1 MDFRFTPEEEAFRQ
15 EVHDFIENECPKE
28 LRGGDVS
35 FFEQA
40 GSLFA
45 WRRKVAEKGW
55 VAPAWPKEYGGA
67 GMSIMEQFVYS
78 METARMRAPAPI
90 FIGALA
96 VAVIGP
102 TIIIYGTEEQKQK
115 HIPKILAGEEMWCQ
129 GFSEPGS
136 GSDLASLQTR
146 AVKDGDDYVINGQK
160 IWTTLAHMSQYMLL
174 LARTDPDVPKHKG
187 LSYFIVPM
195 NAPGVTVR
203 PLMNMA
209 GTHEFNEVFFDNVR
223 IPAKNLVGEQDRGWY
238 QAVTTL
244 DIERS
249 NIGSAVGQ
257 QQTVED
263 LVRFAKENKSNGV
276 VRIKSDPMLRTELAE
291 RYPGDR
297 GGDEPFLAG
306 RIDAVQG
313 NDPELRGGS
322 GKAVFD
328 GAEPAHREYRGQAD
342 GDVRAARAREQTL
355 SDERADVL
363 QLHSQ
368 RREHDRGRHQRGA
381 AQHRGATGAGAT
393 AGIGVH
399 YKLSA
404 PIRGISAPS
413 ALEEPPC
420 PSVLFCDLFRDSW
433 SRVQRPGFRTDRI
446 PRTRL
451 RAGSACRASVWR

>member
-1 MDFRFTPEEEAFRQ
+1 MDFRFTPEEEAFRK
-15 EVHDFIENECPKE
+15 EVHDFIEKECPRE

-40 GSLFA
+40 GNLFA
-45 WRRKVAEKGW
+45 WRKKVAEKGW

-67 GMSIMEQFVYS
+67 GMSIMQQFVYS

-195 NAPGVTVR
+195 NSPGVTVR

-223 IPAKNLVGEQDRGWY
+223 IPAGNLVGEENRGWY

-263 LVRFAKENKSNGV
+263 LIKFARDNQSDGV
-276 VRIKSDPMLRTELAE
+276 VRIKSDPALRTELAE
-291 RYPGDR
+291 RYLETEVAMSLSSRVVSMQSKGMIPNYEAAAVKLYSMELNQRIANTGVRLMGMYGPLAR
-297 GGDEPFLAG
+297 GSKRAPMKG
-306 RIDAVQG
+306 RMSYSYIRNVANTIEGGTSEVQR
-313 NDPELRGGS
+313 NIV
-322 GKAVFD
+322 A
-328 GAEPAHREYRGQAD
+328 
-342 GDVRAARAREQTL
+342 
-355 SDERADVL
+355 
-363 QLHSQ
+363 
-368 RREHDRGRHQRGA
+368 QRGL
-381 AQHRGATGAGAT
+381 G
-393 AGIGVH
+393 
-399 YKLSA
+399 L
-404 PIRGISAPS
+404 
-413 ALEEPPC
+413 
-420 PSVLFCDLFRDSW
+420 
-433 SRVQRPGFRTDRI
+433 
-446 PRTRL
+446 PRE
-451 RAGSACRASVWR
+451 

>member
-1 MDFRFTPEEEAFRQ
+1 MDFRFTPQEETFRQ
-15 EVHDFIENECPKE
+15 EVHDFIDKECPKE

-40 GSLFA
+40 GNLFS
-45 WRRKVAEKGW
+45 WRKKVAERGW

-67 GMSIMEQFVYS
+67 GMSIMEQFIYS

-102 TIIIYGTEEQKQK
+102 TIIIYGSEEQKKK
-115 HIPKILAGEEMWCQ
+115 HIPKILAGKEMWCQ

-136 GSDLASLQTR
+136 GSDLASVQTR

-195 NAPGVTVR
+195 NSPGVTVR

-223 IPAKNLVGEQDRGWY
+223 IPAQNLVGEEHRGWY

-257 QQTVED
+257 QQNVED
-263 LVRFAKENKSNGV
+263 LIKFARDNQSDGV
-276 VRIKSDPMLRTELAE
+276 VRIKSDPALRTELAE
-291 RYPGDR
+291 RYLETEVAMSLSSRVVSMQSKGMIPNY
-297 GGDEPFLAG
+297 EA
-306 RIDAVQG
+306 
-313 NDPELRGGS
+313 S
-322 GKAVFD
+322 
-328 GAEPAHREYRGQAD
+328 AD
-342 GDVRAARAREQTL
+342 DVRPAPKSSAAW
-355 SDERADVL
+355 
-363 QLHSQ
+363 
-368 RREHDRGRHQRGA
+368 
-381 AQHRGATGAGAT
+381 
-393 AGIGVH
+393 
-399 YKLSA
+399 Y
-404 PIRGISAPS
+404 
-413 ALEEPPC
+413 
-420 PSVLFCDLFRDSW
+420 
-433 SRVQRPGFRTDRI
+433 SR
-446 PRTRL
+446 RTRL
-451 RAGSACRASVWR
+451 PLRSDGQSTASPSVRPLPP

>member
-1 MDFRFTPEEEAFRQ
+1 MDFRFTPEEEAFRK
-15 EVHDFIENECPKE
+15 EVHDFIESDCPKD

-40 GSLFA
+40 GNLFA
-45 WRRKVAEKGW
+45 WRKKVAEKGW

-67 GMSIMEQFVYS
+67 GMSIMQQFVYS

-195 NAPGVTVR
+195 NSPGVTVR
-203 PLMNMA
+203 PLLNMA

-223 IPAKNLVGEQDRGWY
+223 IPASNLVGEQDRGWY

-257 QQTVED
+257 QQTVET
-263 LVRFAKENKSNGV
+263 S
-276 VRIKSDPMLRTELAE
+276 
-291 RYPGDR
+291 
-297 GGDEPFLAG
+297 
-306 RIDAVQG
+306 
-313 NDPELRGGS
+313 
-322 GKAVFD
+322 
-328 GAEPAHREYRGQAD
+328 
-342 GDVRAARAREQTL
+342 
-355 SDERADVL
+355 
-363 QLHSQ
+363 
-368 RREHDRGRHQRGA
+368 
-381 AQHRGATGAGAT
+381 
-393 AGIGVH
+393 
-399 YKLSA
+399 
-404 PIRGISAPS
+404 
-413 ALEEPPC
+413 
-420 PSVLFCDLFRDSW
+420 
-433 SRVQRPGFRTDRI
+433 
-446 PRTRL
+446 
-451 RAGSACRASVWR
+451 